1 MKMKQLQLSAKNKYT
16 QLLLVLLL
24 VFVAYAFFSQA
35 IIAEIIL
42 SIVLLG
48 AIVLIIRT
56 FYFHQR
62 AFYFYL
68 TISGLAFIVDF
79 VNLTSQSSNLK
90 LALATNI
97 IYAGFFLLAIVL
109 MIEKIF
115 SDRQVTIDTIVGG
128 ISVFLLI
135 GDLWFLFFDTI
146 YLLNP
151 AAFTSSAETINSFDL
166 LYFSFTTLT
175 TVGYGDIAP
184 VSPLAKVLT
193 NLEGICGV
201 MYPAVLI
208 GRLVGIYNPEWEK
221 D

>member
-1 MKMKQLQLSAKNKYT
+1 MKLKQLEISAKNKYT
-16 QLLLVLLL
+16 QLFLVLLL

-35 IIAEIIL
+35 IIAELIL
-42 SIVLLG
+42 SIVLLI

-56 FYFHQR
+56 FYLHQR

-68 TISGLAFIVDF
+68 VISGLTFIIDIVD
-79 VNLTSQSSNLK
+79 LSSQPSNLK
-90 LALATNI
+90 LAVAANI

-115 SDRQVTIDTIVGG
+115 SDRKVTIDTIIGG

-151 AAFTSSAETINSFDL
+151 AAFTSSAETIDAFDL

-208 GRLVGIYNPEWEK
+208 GRLVGIYNPEAER
-221 D
+221 

>member
-1 MKMKQLQLSAKNKYT
+1 MKLKQLQLSAKNKYT

-48 AIVLIIRT
+48 AIILIIRT
-56 FYFHQR
+56 FYLHER

-68 TISGLAFIVDF
+68 TISGLAFIVDIID
-79 VNLTSQSSNLK
+79 LTSQPSNLK
-90 LALATNI
+90 LALAANV

-115 SDRQVTIDTIVGG
+115 SDRKVTIDTIVGG

-135 GDLWFLFFDTI
+135 GDLWFLCFETI

-184 VSPLAKVLT
+184 ISPLAKVLT

-208 GRLVGIYNPEWEK
+208 GRLVGIYNPELER
-221 D
+221 

>member
-1 MKMKQLQLSAKNKYT
+1 MKFKQLQISAKNKYT

-24 VFVAYAFFSQA
+24 VLVAYAFFSQA

-56 FYFHQR
+56 FYLHQR

-79 VNLTSQSSNLK
+79 VNLTSQWSNLK

-115 SDRQVTIDTIVGG
+115 SDRKVTLDTIVGG

-135 GDLWFLFFDTI
+135 GDLWFLFFETI

-201 MYPAVLI
+201 MYPAILI
-208 GRLVGIYNPEWEK
+208 GRLVGIYNPELER
-221 D
+221 

>member
-1 MKMKQLQLSAKNKYT
+1 MKFKQLQISAKNKYT

-56 FYFHQR
+56 FYLHQR

-79 VNLTSQSSNLK
+79 VNLTSQWSNLK
-90 LALATNI
+90 LALATNV

-135 GDLWFLFFDTI
+135 GDLWFLCFETI
-146 YLLNP
+146 HLLNP
-151 AAFTSSAETINSFDL
+151 AAFTSSAETIDAFDL

-184 VSPLAKVLT
+184 VSPLAKVMT

-208 GRLVGIYNPEWEK
+208 GRLVGIYNPELER
-221 D
+221 

>member
-1 MKMKQLQLSAKNKYT
+1 MKRKQLQISARNKYS
-16 QLLLVLLL
+16 QLLLALLL

-56 FYFHQR
+56 FYLHQR

-68 TISGLAFIVDF
+68 VISGLAFIVDF
-79 VNLTSQSSNLK
+79 IDLTSRSSNLK
-90 LALATNI
+90 LAAVTNI
-97 IYAGFFLLAIVL
+97 IYAGFFLLATVL

-135 GDLWFLFFDTI
+135 GDLWFLFFETI

-151 AAFTSSAETINSFDL
+151 AAFTSSAETINFFDL

-208 GRLVGIYNPEWEK
+208 GRLVGIYNPELER
-221 D
+221 

>member
-1 MKMKQLQLSAKNKYT
+1 MKLKQLQISAKNKYT

-35 IIAEIIL
+35 IIAELIL
-42 SIVLLG
+42 SIVILG

-56 FYFHQR
+56 FYLHER

-68 TISGLAFIVDF
+68 TISGLAFIIDIVD
-79 VNLTSQSSNLK
+79 LTSQPSNLK
-90 LALATNI
+90 LALATNV

-115 SDRQVTIDTIVGG
+115 SDRQVTLDTIVGG

-135 GDLWFLFFDTI
+135 GDLWFLFFETI
-146 YLLNP
+146 HLLNP

-208 GRLVGIYNPEWEK
+208 GRLVGIYNPELEG
-221 D
+221 

>member
-1 MKMKQLQLSAKNKYT
+1 MKLKQLQISAKNKYT

-35 IIAEIIL
+35 IIAELIL
-42 SIVLLG
+42 SIVILG

-56 FYFHQR
+56 FYLHER

-68 TISGLAFIVDF
+68 TISGLAFIIDIID
-79 VNLTSQSSNLK
+79 LTSQPSNLK
-90 LALATNI
+90 LALAANV

-115 SDRQVTIDTIVGG
+115 SDRKVTIDTIVGG

-135 GDLWFLFFDTI
+135 GDLWFLFFETI

-208 GRLVGIYNPEWEK
+208 GRLVGIYNPELER
-221 D
+221 

>member
-1 MKMKQLQLSAKNKYT
+1 MKLKQLQISAKNKYT

-35 IIAEIIL
+35 IIAELIL
-42 SIVLLG
+42 SIVILG

-56 FYFHQR
+56 FYLHER

-68 TISGLAFIVDF
+68 TISGLAFIIDIID
-79 VNLTSQSSNLK
+79 LTSQPSNIK
-90 LALATNI
+90 LALATNV

-115 SDRQVTIDTIVGG
+115 SDRKVTIDTIIGG
-128 ISVFLLI
+128 ISIFLLI
-135 GDLWFLFFDTI
+135 GDLWFLFFETI

-151 AAFTSSAETINSFDL
+151 EAFTSSAETINSFDL

-208 GRLVGIYNPEWEK
+208 GRLVGIYNPELEG
-221 D
+221 

>member
-1 MKMKQLQLSAKNKYT
+1 MKLKQLQISAKNKYT

-42 SIVLLG
+42 SLVILG

-56 FYFHQR
+56 FYLHQR

-79 VNLTSQSSNLK
+79 VNLTSQWSNLK
-90 LALATNI
+90 LALATNV

-115 SDRQVTIDTIVGG
+115 SDRQVTLDTIVGG

-135 GDLWFLFFDTI
+135 GDLWFLFFETI
-146 YLLNP
+146 HLLNP

-208 GRLVGIYNPEWEK
+208 GRLVGIYNPELER
-221 D
+221 

>member
-1 MKMKQLQLSAKNKYT
+1 MKLKQLQISAKNKYT

-62 AFYFYL
+62 ALYFYL
-68 TISGLAFIVDF
+68 NISVLAFIVDF

-135 GDLWFLFFDTI
+135 GDLWFLFFETI

-208 GRLVGIYNPEWEK
+208 GRLVGIYNPELER
-221 D
+221 

>member
-1 MKMKQLQLSAKNKYT
+1 MKFKQLQISAKNKYT

-56 FYFHQR
+56 FYLHQR

-79 VNLTSQSSNLK
+79 VNLTSQWSNLK
-90 LALATNI
+90 LALATNV

-135 GDLWFLFFDTI
+135 GDLWFLFFETI

-208 GRLVGIYNPEWEK
+208 GRLVGIYNPELER
-221 D
+221 

>member
-1 MKMKQLQLSAKNKYT
+1 MKFKQLQISAKNKYT

-56 FYFHQR
+56 FYLHQR

-79 VNLTSQSSNLK
+79 VNLTSQWSNLK
-90 LALATNI
+90 LALATNV

-135 GDLWFLFFDTI
+135 GDLWFLFFETI
-146 YLLNP
+146 HLLNP

-208 GRLVGIYNPEWEK
+208 GRLVGIYNPELER
-221 D
+221 